1 MAPCNHKRYSGGNL
15 RDINCVPNIYG
26 FTCVPVI
33 WKSAIVVSMALQGQT
48 KKILNFW

>member
-1 MAPCNHKRYSGGNL
+1 MAPCNHKRYRYNF

-26 FTCVPVI
+26 FTCVI

-48 KKILNFW
+48 KKIQNFW